1 MPEVDVERK
10 GLSLDYHLQG
20 IIEEMLKNAT
30 RHLIDQRDYKVIVKD
45 EEEEDE
51 EYTETVTAKIE
62 IQLVKASDT
71 LLEKA
76 KEED

>member
-30 RHLIDQRDYKVIVKD
+30 RHLIDQRDYKVTVKN
-45 EEEEDE
+45 EEDE
-51 EYTETVTAKIE
+51 EYKETVTAKIE
-62 IQLVKASDT
+62 IQLIKASDT

>member
-1 MPEVDVERK
+1 
-10 GLSLDYHLQG
+10 
-20 IIEEMLKNAT
+20 MLKNAT
-30 RHLIDQRDYKVIVKD
+30 RHLIDQRDYKVTVKN
-45 EEEEDE
+45 EEEDE

-62 IQLVKASDT
+62 IQLIKASDT

>member
-30 RHLIDQRDYKVIVKD
+30 RHLIDQRDYKVTVKN
-45 EEEEDE
+45 EEEDE
-51 EYTETVTAKIE
+51 EYKETVTAKIE

>member
-30 RHLIDQRDYKVIVKD
+30 RHLIDQRDYKG
-45 EEEEDE
+45 
-51 EYTETVTAKIE
+51 T
-62 IQLVKASDT
+62 
-71 LLEKA
+71 
-76 KEED
+76 

>member
-30 RHLIDQRDYKVIVKD
+30 RHLI
-45 EEEEDE
+45 
-51 EYTETVTAKIE
+51 
-62 IQLVKASDT
+62 QLIKASDT